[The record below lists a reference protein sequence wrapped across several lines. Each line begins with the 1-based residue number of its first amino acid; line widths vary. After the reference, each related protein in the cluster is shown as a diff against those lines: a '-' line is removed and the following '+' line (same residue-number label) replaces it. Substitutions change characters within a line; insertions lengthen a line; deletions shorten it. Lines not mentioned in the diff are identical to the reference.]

1 MYYPVTSYRIQF
13 HKDFNFDKFS
23 AICDYLCKLGVA
35 TIYASPLFSAVPG
48 STHGYDVTD
57 ANRINHE
64 IGKQEQLIKLSE
76 DLHAN
81 GVGWMQDIVPN
92 HMAYHINN
100 QWLMD
105 VLARGPESSYSSY
118 FDIDRQHPD
127 FNGKL
132 MLPVLDKPLDEAI
145 DSGAFQIALSNG
157 RPVIKFNNVAYP
169 INEASIP
176 EDKTIVD
183 WLQQINT
190 STKLLSELLAKQY
203 YQFSYWKETNEH
215 INYRRF
221 FIINGM
227 ICLNVQNEETFIAY
241 HRLVQE
247 LKKEGVIDAVR
258 IDHIDGLDDPTEYL
272 YRLRNLLG
280 DDTYIVAEKILEP
293 DERLPEYWP
302 IQGTTGYDFI
312 PLVNNLMTNNSG
324 IIILRRFYN
333 ELVGQT
339 SADREIL
346 EKKNLILHNYMAGEL
361 DNLLRLLPRTISSGK
376 SLSDERLKAAIAL
389 FLVHFPVYRFYSNT
403 YLLDETEKKQLQN
416 IFNEIKAYA
425 SECIDE
431 VQYLEALLINDNPET
446 EDANA
451 IAKFFKRCM
460 QFTGPIMAKGVEDT
474 VMYTY
479 NSYIGHNEV
488 GDSPSAAL
496 YTVEEFHKAMQ
507 ERQKK
512 WPLTMNTT
520 ATHDTKHGEDAR
532 ARLNAITHFANDWMQ
547 MVNEWRTWNLD
558 YKQGGAPT
566 DNDEYFI
573 YQALVASYPMPG
585 ADVDDFE
592 DRFKSYIQKAI
603 REAKV
608 HTNWDDPNEDYEKAV
623 SIFIEKIL
631 NPASRFMHSFLQY
644 HEQISDAGIL
654 LSLSQLILKCTCPG
668 IPDIYQGC
676 ELWDLSMV
684 DPDNR
689 RPVDYELRKK
699 WLKEIEEQDD
709 LTRLWEE
716 RYNGKIKLWFA
727 RELLS
732 LRKGHKE
739 LFEKGSYLPLVTGG
753 RYADNIVAYAR
764 VFKNEWC
771 LVITCITSLPVN
783 DWDDTYVSVGN
794 DVSFENIFNN
804 EKIKTTEKVYLKEI
818 MNNLPFAVLK
828 GNVKNNK
835 RKAGVLLP
843 VFSLS
848 GEFCIGD
855 FGKGARSFVDKLQQG
870 KQRIW
875 QILPLNPVNASNMY
889 SPYSSLSAMA
899 SNALLVSPELLVK
912 DGLIDNRNVDAFG
925 ISNTGKVDYKY
936 AEDTKVR
943 LLDAAYDNFLR
954 KNFAELRYA
963 YQVFCE
969 KEKYWLDDFALFM
982 ALKQENHDKP
992 WYDWPLPYK
1001 TRDEKTLQA
1010 FTEKHRDEL
1019 QKTKWVQFI
1028 IDRQWKDLK
1037 RYSNDKGVKILGDL
1051 PFYVS
1056 YDSVDVWS
1064 NAEIFTLDADGAMIG
1079 VAGVPPDYFTKD
1091 GQLWGV
1097 PTFNWE
1103 KLKASNYEWWI
1114 KRMKRNIE
1122 LFDMVRIDHFR
1133 ALEAYWEV
1141 PAGEE
1146 TARYGQWKK
1155 GPGVDFFNY
1164 LKEALQELPL
1174 VAEDLGYEMDDVYA
1188 LREKTGLPGMKVLQ
1202 FAWGDNMSISVDAPH
1217 NYSPNCIAYTG
1228 THDNNTTLGW
1238 FRNETTEEDKKRL
1251 ASYAGTEVNE
1261 HNVTDV
1267 LTKMVYGSVA
1277 NTAII
1282 PMQDILKLDEHAR
1295 MNTPGTIYNNWLW
1308 RMDEHAFDCAQIE
1321 QLKYLVEFYNRG

>member
-13 HKDFNFDKFS
+13 HKDFDFDKFS
-23 AICDYLCKLGVA
+23 AICDYLCKLGVV
-35 TIYASPLFSAVPG
+35 TIYASPIFNAVPG
-48 STHGYDVTD
+48 SMHGYDVTD
-57 ANRINHE
+57 ANRINDE
-64 IGKQEQLIKLSE
+64 IGTQEQLIKLSKE
-76 DLHAN
+76 LHTK

-118 FDIDRQHPD
+118 FDIDWQHPD
-127 FNGKL
+127 FDGKL
-132 MLPVLDKPLDEAI
+132 MLPVLDNPLDEAI
-145 DSGAFQIALSNG
+145 KNGAFEIALSNDK
-157 RPVIKFNNVAYP
+157 PVIKFNDVAYP
-169 INEASIP
+169 INQGSIP
-176 EDKTIVD
+176 KDKVD
-183 WLQQINT
+183 MEWVKQTNT
-190 STKLLSELLAKQY
+190 NTKLLRELLSKQY
-203 YQFSYWKETNEH
+203 YQFNYWKETNDH

-227 ICLNVQNEETFIAY
+227 ICLNIQNTETFDEH
-241 HRLVQE
+241 HRLIHE

-258 IDHIDGLDDPTEYL
+258 IDHIDGIDDPTEYL
-272 YRLRNLLG
+272 YRLRKLLG

-293 DERLPEYWP
+293 GEPLPEYWP

-312 PLVNNLMTNNSG
+312 PLVNNLLSNNSG
-324 IIILRRFYN
+324 IINLKRFYN
-333 ELVGQT
+333 ELVGPT
-339 SADREIL
+339 SASTEML
-346 EKKNLILHNYMAGEL
+346 EKKNLILHSYMAGEL
-361 DNLLRLLPRTISSGK
+361 DNLLRLLPKTISSSK
-376 SLSDERLKAAIAL
+376 LLSDERLKAAIAL

-403 YLLDETEKKQLQN
+403 YPLDETEKKQLQN
-416 IFNEIKAYA
+416 IFHEIKGYA

-431 VQYLEALLINDNPET
+431 VQYLEALLINGHLQPD
-446 EDANA
+446 DANA
-451 IAKFFKRCM
+451 ITKFFKRCM
-460 QFTGPIMAKGVEDT
+460 QFTGPLMAKGVEDT

-532 ARLNAITHFANDWMQ
+532 TRLNAITHFANEWML
-547 MVNEWRTWNLD
+547 MVKEWRTLNLD
-558 YKQGGAPT
+558 YKQDGAPT

-585 ADVDDFE
+585 AYMDDFE
-592 DRFKSYIQKAI
+592 NRFKAYIQKAI

-608 HTNWDDPNEDYEKAV
+608 YTNWDEPNEDYENAV

-631 NPASRFMHSFLQY
+631 ETGSGFMHSFLQF
-644 HEQISDAGIL
+644 HKQISDAGIV

-668 IPDIYQGC
+668 MPDIYQGC

-689 RPVDYELRKK
+689 RLVDYELRKQ
-699 WLKEIEEQDD
+699 WLKEIEEQEDIS
-709 LTRLWEE
+709 LLWDE
-716 RYNGKIKLWFA
+716 RYNGKIKLWLTQK
-727 RELLS
+727 LLS
-732 LRKGHKE
+732 LRKEHKE
-739 LFEKGSYLPLVTGG
+739 MFEKGSYLPLVTGG
-753 RYADNIVAYAR
+753 KYAGNVVAYAR

-771 LVITCITSLPVN
+771 LVITGITSLPCK
-783 DWDDTYVSVGN
+783 DWDDTYISIGH
-794 DVSFENIFNN
+794 DVYFENIFDN
-804 EKIKTTEKVYLKEI
+804 EEIKVTGKVYLKEV
-818 MNNLPFAVLK
+818 MSKLPFAVLK
-828 GNVKNNK
+828 GSVKNNS

-843 VFSLS
+843 VFSLP
-848 GEFCIGD
+848 GAFGIGD
-855 FGKGARSFVDKLQQG
+855 FGEGARSFVDKLQQG
-870 KQRIW
+870 KQQIW

-899 SNALLVSPELLVK
+899 SNALLVSPELLIK
-912 DGLIDNRNVDAFG
+912 EDLIENSDVE
-925 ISNTGKVDYKY
+925 ILTTSNTGKVDYKH
-936 AEDTKVR
+936 AEETKVQ
-943 LLDAAYDNFLR
+943 LLDKAYANFLR

-963 YQVFCE
+963 YQAFCN
-969 KEKYWLDDFALFM
+969 KEDYWLDDFALFM
-982 ALKQENHDKP
+982 ALKQECQDKP

-1001 TRDEKTLQA
+1001 TRDEKTLQT
-1010 FTEKHRDEL
+1010 FTEKHQDEL

-1028 IDRQWKDLK
+1028 IDRQWKELK
-1037 RYSNDKGVKILGDL
+1037 DYSNDKGVKILGDL

-1064 NAEIFTLDADGAMIG
+1064 NTEIFTLDANGAMTG
-1079 VAGVPPDYFTKD
+1079 VAGVPPDYFTKA

-1103 KLKASNYEWWI
+1103 KLKASNYEWWV

-1141 PAGEE
+1141 PAGQE

-1155 GPGVDFFNY
+1155 GPGVDFFNC
-1164 LKEALQELPL
+1164 LKETLHELPL

-1202 FAWGDNMSISVDAPH
+1202 FAWGDNMSTSVDTPH
-1217 NYSPNCIAYTG
+1217 NYTLNCIAYTG

-1238 FRNETTEEDKKRL
+1238 FRNETTEEDKRRL

-1261 HNVTDV
+1261 YNVTDV

-1277 NTAII
+1277 NTVIM
-1282 PMQDILKLDEHAR
+1282 PVQDILKLDEHAR
-1295 MNTPGTIYNNWLW
+1295 MNTPGTINNNWLW
-1308 RMDEHAFDCAQIE
+1308 RMDEHAFGSVDIAR
-1321 QLKYLVEFYNRG
+1321 LKYLAEFYNRD